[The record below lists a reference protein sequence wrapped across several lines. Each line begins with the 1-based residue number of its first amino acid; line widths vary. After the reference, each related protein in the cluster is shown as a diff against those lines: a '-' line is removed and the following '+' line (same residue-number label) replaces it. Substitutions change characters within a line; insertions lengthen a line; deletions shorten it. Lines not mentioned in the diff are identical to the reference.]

1 LLCCFNLRAL
11 SVCIFE
17 VPKWD
22 LGYL

>member
-1 LLCCFNLRAL
+1 LLCFFNLRAL